1 MNIHISN
8 ALFDLFDENT
18 DKKISV
24 DEFNEFISAR
34 DEFILSDVSLE
45 ASDKGLEL

>member
-1 MNIHISN
+1 MEVNIHISN

-24 DEFNEFISAR
+24 DEF
-34 DEFILSDVSLE
+34 D
-45 ASDKGLEL
+45 